1 MRAPISIVIEAGGG
15 LGLVLASLGEGLA
28 EGLIREVLLAG
39 SVSATDGALAEAAGV
54 ELVADLAA
62 AMRAIRG
69 DWLVLVPSGTELQ
82 VGWTAVALGCLRGS
96 GAGCLLPA
104 TSADVWMLRR

>member
-15 LGLVLASLGEGLA
+15 LGLVLDSLGEGLA
-28 EGLIREVLLAG
+28 EGLIREVWLAG
-39 SVSATDGALAEAAGV
+39 SVSAADDALAEAAGV
-54 ELVADLAA
+54 EQAADMAA

-69 DWLVLVPSGTELQ
+69 DWLVLVPSGTGLQ
-82 VGWTAVALGCLRGS
+82 DGWTAVALGCLRGG

-104 TSADVWMLRR
+104 TGADVWMLRR